1 MSGVTYATVDR
12 LVEILGVVNALKFAE
27 RFGGGRV
34 YLPQPERLKPE
45 GAIVQLLGMDQARA
59 IAFEWRG
66 MEIMVP
72 QCAAHLRAQRDAVIR
87 AEAKSVSVK
96 EIALKYGLTER
107 HAFRILATVPPAE
120 PDEPL
125 AARAQGKLF

>member
-1 MSGVTYATVDR
+1 MSGVTYATVER
-12 LVEILGVVNALKFAE
+12 LVEILGLVNALKFAE

-45 GAIVQLLGMDQARA
+45 GPIVQLLGMDAARE

-72 QCAAHLRAQRDAVIR
+72 QCAAHLRAQRDASIR
-87 AEAKSVSVK
+87 AESATMSVK

-107 HAFRILATVPPAE
+107 HAFRILATAPAAE
-120 PDEPL
+120 PIVAE